1 MDKRLTDLKN
11 WERAMI
17 SYVLMLYEFVQE
29 IRPKRVLEIGVQ
41 GGQST
46 KTILLALAKNDFGI
60 LTSIDHKRRGEL
72 LDGEYPDVK
81 KYWNFIRGDS
91 HAPETLEAAKE
102 ALGDDEYYDIL
113 FIDGDHTYEGAKQDF
128 MSYRDLVRPGGLI
141 FMHDTVNRNEGV
153 KELWKEITWEK
164 FNIDWGRTRKAHIT
178 PGFGIIRKPLNN
190 DEPKEMTKEDIIIIG
205 SKY

>member
-17 SYVLMLYEFVQE
+17 SYVLILYEFVLE

-46 KTILLALAKNDFGI
+46 KSMLLAMAKNDLGI
-60 LTSIDHKRRGEL
+60 LTSIDHKRRQEL

-91 HAPETLEAAKE
+91 HSPETLEAVKE
-102 ALGDDEYYDIL
+102 VLGDDEYYDIL
-113 FIDGDHTYEGAKQDF
+113 FIDGDHTYEGVKKDF
-128 MSYRDLVRPGGLI
+128 MTYRDLVKPGGLI
-141 FMHDTVNRNEGV
+141 LMHDTVNRNEGV
-153 KELWKEITWEK
+153 KEFWKEITWEK
-164 FNIDWGRTRKAHIT
+164 FNLDWGRTRKARII
-178 PGFGIIRKPLNN
+178 PGLGIVRKPY
-190 DEPKEMTKEDIIIIG
+190 EPKE
-205 SKY
+205 